1 VIAACKAVNVPAG
14 RVRTVEQ
21 VLASPEVA
29 ERGMVYEMDGGVR
42 VTGSPMHFSGTPVR
56 KPNPP
61 PALGEHSDA
70 ILRTVLGY
78 DDERLRDL
86 HAAKVIR

>member
-1 VIAACKAVNVPAG
+1 
-14 RVRTVEQ
+14 

-29 ERGMVYEMDGGVR
+29 ERGMVYEMDDGVR

-56 KPNPP
+56 KPSAP

-70 ILRTVLGY
+70 ILRSVLGY
-78 DDERLRDL
+78 DDERLREL
-86 HAAKVIR
+86 RSTKIIG